1 MVRRLPAVQD
11 GLLLYEQAG
20 EARSLIVE
28 SGNWYAWLADATVFA
43 FASEHGSFTAR
54 KERASNRRGTDWYA
68 YRRQGG
74 QLRKIYLGKTEEL
87 TLDRLKT
94 AAATLAGPR
103 PTIAQRAHDQRP
115 TATTHPK
122 LTTHNSQRIT
132 SSDALL
138 TTKLAIPL
146 PRPTLVPRPRLADQL
161 DGSI

>member
-1 MVRRLPAVQD
+1 MVHRLPAVQD
-11 GLLLYEQAG
+11 GMLLYEHAG
-20 EARSLIVE
+20 EARSLSVE

-54 KERASNRRGTDWYA
+54 KERASNRRGTAYWYA

-87 TLDRLKT
+87 TLERLNT

-103 PTIAQRAHDQRP
+103 PTIAQRAPDQRP

-146 PRPTLVPRPRLADQL
+146 PRPNLRAIASKFRP
-161 DGSI
+161 